1 MDQKARGSPFLNA
14 VREVIR
20 VRHYSIRTEEAYVGW
35 TRRYILYH
43 GKRHPRK
50 MKEEDVAAFL
60 SHLAVDLTVAPA
72 TQNQALNALSF
83 VYKVVLEHPLGKIP
97 GIVRAKRS
105 RKLPTVLGQR
115 EVGPLLN
122 QLTGVH

>member
-1 MDQKARGSPFLNA
+1 
-14 VREVIR
+14 
-20 VRHYSIRTEEAYVGW
+20 
-35 TRRYILYH
+35 
-43 GKRHPRK
+43 